1 MPTVFFTNRP
11 LASRFLSLFSP
22 ARGRGLFCF
31 FAGLLLLG
39 SPLLAQTITTVA
51 GNGTPGFTGDGA
63 AATAAQLNAPTG
75 VAVDGAG
82 NLFIA
87 DADNNR
93 IRKVTPGGSITTVAG
108 TTGFGGFSGD
118 GGAATDAQL
127 FYPAGVAVDGSGNLF
142 IADFRN
148 NRARKV
154 TPGGSITT
162 VAGDGTQNFGGDA
175 STITPAQLYEP
186 YGVAVDAGGN
196 LFIAAQG
203 NNRIRKVTPG
213 GSITT
218 VAGTGSDGFS
228 GDGGAATAAQL
239 YAPAGVAVDA
249 DGNLFI
255 GDYANHRIRKVTPG
269 GIISTVAGD
278 GTQGFGGDGGAATAA
293 QLNRPSG
300 VAVDAGGNLFI
311 ADYGNHR
318 IRKVTPGGI
327 ITTVAGFTST
337 GGFSGDGGA
346 ATAAQL
352 NRPSGVAV
360 DAGGNLFIADF
371 NNHRIRKVS
380 APLTLTTSASP
391 NPTCTTTSMAS
402 VTARNGTAPYSYTWV
417 APAGVTLTGGSTSA
431 VQATAGA
438 GVSGVQTLTVN
449 VSDATMPSQTAT
461 AQVSLTFNAPANP
474 SLVASGTLT
483 CTQTAVT
490 LTATTSSA
498 GSFSYAFAGTG
509 LSSPNATA
517 GTATASA
524 GGLYSM
530 TVTDLATGC
539 TSTTTTMVQTSTA
552 LPAVSIGASS
562 PGFGCGITS
571 ITLTANVPA
580 GATFQWEDGSST
592 PTREI
597 MSAGTF
603 GLSATAT
610 DGCSA
615 TATPANIVT
624 GGNTLPTVTMV
635 FNNQSTVV
643 AGAGTAT
650 ITVPGT
656 PGQQFQVFGG
666 SSFEYGSTLDRTN
679 GYEIRQVESNGTGI
693 FTIKRGGSFV
703 VIVRDGTGCSRTV
716 QGEIVVR

>member
-1 MPTVFFTNRP
+1 M
-11 LASRFLSLFSP
+11 
-22 ARGRGLFCF
+22 
-31 FAGLLLLG
+31 LG

-51 GNGTPGFTGDGA
+51 GFTSTPGFSGDGG
-63 AATAAQLNAPTG
+63 AATAAQLNLPYG
-75 VAVDGAG
+75 VAVDAGG

-87 DADNNR
+87 DYSNHR
-93 IRKVTPGGSITTVAG
+93 VRKVTPGGSITTVAG
-108 TTGFGGFSGD
+108 TGTSGFSGD
-118 GGAATDAQL
+118 GGAATAARL
-127 FYPAGVAVDGSGNLF
+127 WNPNGMAFDGGGNLF
-142 IADFRN
+142 IANESSHRI
-148 NRARKV
+148 RKV

-162 VAGDGTQNFGGDA
+162 VAGDGTQGFGGDGGA
-175 STITPAQLYEP
+175 ATDAQLKVPAGVAFDGAGNLFIADYFNHRIRKVTPGGIITTVAGTTDGAGFSGDGGAATAAQLYEP
-186 YGVAVDAGGN
+186 FGVAFDADGN
-196 LFIAAQG
+196 LFITDRG
-203 NNRIRKVTPG
+203 NHRIRKVTPG

-218 VAGTGSDGFS
+218 VAGTGTSGFS
-228 GDGGAATAAQL
+228 
-239 YAPAGVAVDA
+239 
-249 DGNLFI
+249 
-255 GDYANHRIRKVTPG
+255 
-269 GIISTVAGD
+269 
-278 GTQGFGGDGGAATAA
+278 GDGGAATAA

-300 VAVDAGGNLFI
+300 VAVDSDGNLFI
-311 ADYGNHR
+311 ADQGNNR

-327 ITTVAGFTST
+327 ISTVAGT
-337 GGFSGDGGA
+337 GTNGFSGDGGA

-352 NRPSGVAV
+352 NRPAGVAV

-380 APLTLTTSASP
+380 AGLTLTTSASP
-391 NPTCTTTSMAS
+391 NPTCTPTSVAS
-402 VTARNGTAPYSYTWV
+402 VTATAGTAPYIYTWV
-417 APAGVTLTGGSTSA
+417 APAGITITGGGSTS
-431 VQATAGA
+431 TASVSANA
-438 GVSGVQTLTVN
+438 GVSGVQTLTVIAA
-449 VSDATMPSQTAT
+449 DAASQTAS
-461 AQVSLTFNAPANP
+461 AQVSLTFSSPPATP

-483 CTQTAVT
+483 CTQTVS
-490 LTATTSSA
+490 LTAGTSSA

-539 TSTTTTMVQTSTA
+539 TSTTTLTVQTSTA

-597 MSAGTF
+597 MSAGTY

-693 FTIKRGGSFV
+693 FTIKRGGPFSI
-703 VIVRDGTGCSRTV
+703 IVRDGTGCSRTV
-716 QGEIVVR
+716 QGEIMVR